1 MPSCFSIPPPQ
12 SHFVRQLPRRR
23 WRLWRSTNTA
33 YSAVPL
39 RGAIVSMGLRG
50 SPGGLRGEIEI
61 FPGPLAKKGIKQ
73 LTSHCLLQPL
83 SQTFGLPAPREGE
96 PLGAFYQLFSCN
108 SAPFSIIIDASACP
122 DAVKGDGWP
131 NPNPYQGGG
140 GTVMTWSEFFGFL
153 AILIE
158 LFKFFFRI
166 LRFVI
171 KMSKKK
177 SNRPGQ
183 R

>member
-1 MPSCFSIPPPQ
+1 MTKGE
-12 SHFVRQLPRRR
+12 
-23 WRLWRSTNTA
+23 RLKA
-33 YSAVPL
+33 
-39 RGAIVSMGLRG
+39 
-50 SPGGLRGEIEI
+50 
-61 FPGPLAKKGIKQ
+61 AKCRE
-73 LTSHCLLQPL
+73 LSPL
-83 SQTFGLPAPREGE
+83 SLAYGSTAPRKGE

-108 SAPFSIIIDASACP
+108 SAPFSIIIIIDASACP

-140 GTVMTWSEFFGFL
+140 GIVMTWSEFFGFL